1 MSHRLV
7 TIRFSHYNEKARW
20 AFDRFGVPF
29 VEEGYMPGFHM
40 LGVLRHAPR
49 HGVGKKERN
58 ASPLATPVLITD
70 DGRCIRGS
78 SAIVRF
84 VSDRYAPPGEG
95 LYPTD
100 EVAVLEDKLGESL
113 GPHTR
118 RVGYF
123 YAFQDPTL
131 VRSMAELNVGR
142 TQARAFALFQPLLQ
156 PMMIRTLKVHPEASA
171 RSLGIVRTEIE
182 SMSKRLEGR
191 RFLVGERFTAA
202 DLALACMLAPLLL
215 PSREEGY
222 GAVFPAL
229 AECPRAFVELA
240 EEVRGSRAGKHA
252 LAMFANERRGRA
264 AARPLAASA
273 SS

>member
-29 VEEGYMPGFHM
+29 VEEGYMPGFHAM
-40 LGVLRHAPR
+40 GVLKHAPR

-70 DGRCIRGS
+70 EGRCIRGS
-78 SAIVRF
+78 AEIVRF

-95 LYPTD
+95 LYPTP
-100 EVAVLEDKLGESL
+100 EVAEIEAALGESL

-123 YAFQDPTL
+123 FAFKDPAL
-131 VRSMAELNVGR
+131 VRWMGDRNVGAA
-142 TQARAFALFQPLLQ
+142 QARLFALFQPLLQ
-156 PMMIRTLKVHPEASA
+156 PMMIRTLKITKEASE
-171 RSLGIVRTEIE
+171 RSLAKVRAELE
-182 SMSKRLEGR
+182 AVSRRLEGR
-191 RFLVGERFTAA
+191 RYLVGDRFTAA
-202 DLALACMLAPLLL
+202 DLTLACMLAPVVL
-215 PSREEGY
+215 PSPEEGY

-229 AECPRAFVELA
+229 EDCPQAFVELVR
-240 EEVRGSRAGKHA
+240 EVRASAAGRHA
-252 LAMFANERRGRA
+252 LEMFATERGRPA
-264 AARPLAASA
+264 VARPLASASA
-273 SS
+273 P